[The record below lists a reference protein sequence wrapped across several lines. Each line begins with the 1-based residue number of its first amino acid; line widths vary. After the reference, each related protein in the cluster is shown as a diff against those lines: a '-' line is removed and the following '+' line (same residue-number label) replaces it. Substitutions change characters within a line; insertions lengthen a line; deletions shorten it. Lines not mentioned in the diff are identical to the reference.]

1 MLRLDNLVVDFP
13 GRHGTFT
20 AIDGV
25 SLSIAEGEI
34 HGLVGESGAGKS
46 TIGAAIIGLLQPPGF
61 VSRGNLTL
69 GDTDLRALTPAEAHS
84 LRGKRISMIFQDPQ
98 TSLNPLM
105 TIEDQ
110 LVETIQA
117 HEDISAAAAR
127 ERSVALL
134 QEIGIANAAKRI
146 KAYPHQFS
154 GGMRQRVVIAL
165 ALCTN
170 PELIIAD
177 EPTTALDVAVQSQV
191 LDLIKR
197 LAKTRGIGFLL
208 ITHDIGVIAQITDNV
223 TVLRNGKVM
232 ESGPTGDVLHAP
244 SHPYT
249 QSLMAAVPR
258 LDVKLDRFVLPG
270 DETDVRD
277 APTGRG
283 ASDAEDWLKS
293 GAEALGDGLA
303 MDNITVRFTGTRESL
318 FQKPDVFVALDD
330 VSMNVRPGTVMGLVG
345 ESGSGK
351 STMAKVLTGLVQP
364 SSGTLSLRGAPLPLA
379 RQRGRKDPSRRAIQM
394 VFQDP
399 FSSLNSRHRIG
410 DILAEPLWLYGLEKA
425 ADRRRDLAAAMLD
438 LVGLPADAIDRYPHQ
453 FSGGQRQ
460 RIAVARSLLA
470 RPRVLICDEP
480 TSALDVSVQA
490 QVLNLLKDLQAR
502 FGLTI
507 LFISHNLAVVRQMS
521 DDVTVLKDGKIV
533 ETGASEAFFLNPTA
547 PYSKELLSL
556 TPNPD
561 VQNRLAAAPV

>member
-1 MLRLDNLVVDFP
+1 MLTVENLTVQFP

-20 AIDGV
+20 AVEDV
-25 SLSIAEGEI
+25 TLSIAPGEI

-46 TIGAAIIGLLQPPGF
+46 TIGAAIIGLLQPPGR
-61 VSRGNLTL
+61 VAGGALHL
-69 GDTDLRALTPAEAHS
+69 GDTDLRSLTPAQAHA
-84 LRGKRISMIFQDPQ
+84 LRGARISMIFQDPQ

-110 LVETIQA
+110 LIETIQA
-117 HEDISAAAAR
+117 HEEVTSAKAR
-127 ERSVALL
+127 ARAVDLL
-134 QEIGIANAAKRI
+134 EEIGIEDAAKRI

-191 LDLIKR
+191 LDLIRR
-197 LAKTRGIGFLL
+197 LAQTRDIGFLL

-223 TVLRNGKVM
+223 TVLRGGKVM
-232 ESGPTGDVLHAP
+232 ETGPTDKVLQAP
-244 SHPYT
+244 DHPYT

-258 LDVKLDRFVLPG
+258 LDRKLDRFLVPDSDKPALA
-270 DETDVRD
+270 
-277 APTGRG
+277 APAGKS
-283 ASDAEDWLKS
+283 AADAERWLR
-293 GAEALGDGLA
+293 GGEQALGNGVGERLGEGLG
-303 MDNITVRFTGTRESL
+303 MHGVTVRFSGPRESL
-318 FQKPDVFVALDD
+318 LRKPDAFVALDD
-330 VSMNVRPGTVMGLVG
+330 VTMQVRPGSVMGLVG

-364 SSGTLSLRGAPLPLA
+364 VEGHLTLGDAPLPLA
-379 RQRGRKDPSRRAIQM
+379 RQRSRKDASRRLIQM

-399 FSSLNSRHRIG
+399 FSSLNARHRIG
-410 DILAEPLWLYGLEKA
+410 DILSEPLWLYGLEPDKA
-425 ADRRRDLAAAMLD
+425 KRRAIAAAMLD
-438 LVGLPADAIDRYPHQ
+438 LVGLSADAIDRYPHQ

-480 TSALDVSVQA
+480 TSALDVSIQA
-490 QVLNLLKDLQAR
+490 QVLNLLKDLQSQ

-521 DDVTVLKDGKIV
+521 DDITVLKSGKVV
-533 ETGASEAFFLNPTA
+533 EAGTSEGFFTA
-547 PYSKELLSL
+547 PQADYSRALLAL
-556 TPNPD
+556 TPG
-561 VQNRLAAAPV
+561 VAA

>member
-1 MLRLDNLVVDFP
+1 MLTVENLTVQFP

-20 AIDGV
+20 AVEDV
-25 SLSIAEGEI
+25 SLSIAPGEI

-61 VSRGNLTL
+61 VAGGLMQL
-69 GDTDLRALTPAEAHS
+69 GDTDLRSLTPSQAHAM
-84 LRGKRISMIFQDPQ
+84 RGARISMIFQDPQ

-110 LVETIQA
+110 LIETIQA
-117 HEDISAAAAR
+117 HEDITSAKAL
-127 ERSVALL
+127 ERAVDLL
-134 QEIGIANAAKRI
+134 EEIGIEGAAKRI

-191 LDLIKR
+191 LDLIRR
-197 LAKTRGIGFLL
+197 LALTRDIGFLL

-223 TVLRNGKVM
+223 TVLRGGKVM
-232 ESGPTGDVLHAP
+232 ETGPTEKVLQAP
-244 SHPYT
+244 DHPYT

-258 LDVKLDRFVLPG
+258 LDRKLDRFLVP
-270 DETDVRD
+270 DSDKPAMA
-277 APTGRG
+277 APAGKS
-283 ASDAEDWLKS
+283 AADAERWLR
-293 GAEALGDGLA
+293 GGEQALGEGLG
-303 MDNITVRFTGTRESL
+303 MHGVTVRFTGPRESL
-318 FQKPDVFVALDD
+318 LRKPDAFVALDD
-330 VSMNVRPGTVMGLVG
+330 VTMQVRPGSVMGLVG

-364 SSGTLSLRGAPLPLA
+364 SEGRLTLGDTPLPLA
-379 RQRGRKDPSRRAIQM
+379 RQRGRKDPSRRLIQM

-410 DILAEPLWLYGLEKA
+410 DILSEPLWLYGLEPDKGN
-425 ADRRRDLAAAMLD
+425 RRDIAAAMLD
-438 LVGLPADAIDRYPHQ
+438 LVGLSADAIDRYPHQ

-480 TSALDVSVQA
+480 TSALDVSIQA
-490 QVLNLLKDLQAR
+490 QVLNLLKDLQSQ

-521 DDVTVLKDGKIV
+521 DDITVLKSGKVI
-533 ETGASEAFFLNPTA
+533 EAGGSEGSSPRRRPTTA
-547 PYSKELLSL
+547 
-556 TPNPD
+556 
-561 VQNRLAAAPV
+561 VRFWR